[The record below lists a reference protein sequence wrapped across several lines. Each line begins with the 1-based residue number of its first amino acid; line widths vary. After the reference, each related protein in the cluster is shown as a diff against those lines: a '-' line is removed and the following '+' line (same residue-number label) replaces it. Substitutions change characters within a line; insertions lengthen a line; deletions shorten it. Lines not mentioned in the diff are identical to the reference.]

1 MAGFKKATKQ
11 QSRLRMGL
19 IAPAGAGKT
28 YTALSI
34 GTNLGNRVAVID
46 TERGSASKYAG
57 KFDFDVLE
65 LDTYSPQNYIDAIH
79 LAEANG
85 YEVLIIDSLSHAWM
99 GKGGALEM
107 VDKAATRS
115 QSRNT
120 YFAWRDVTPLHN
132 ALIDAILQS
141 PMHIIATMRAK
152 TEYVIENI
160 NGKQVPK
167 KIGLA
172 PIQRDG
178 MEFEF
183 DIVADIDT
191 DHNMI
196 VTKTRCDELA
206 DAVINKPGKD
216 VVDTIRNWLSD
227 GVENELSY
235 DELLQRALNN
245 VYAKGWAQDVILTKF
260 QETTG
265 YADPNQLKTD
275 PDAINKV
282 KLFLAASQ
290 Q

>member
-1 MAGFKKATKQ
+1 MAGFKKATKK

-57 KFDFDVLE
+57 KFNFDVLE

-79 LAEANG
+79 LAEAEG
-85 YEVLIIDSLSHAWM
+85 YDVLIIDSLSHAWI

-191 DHNMI
+191 DHNFI
-196 VTKTRCDELA
+196 VSKTRCDELS
-206 DAVINKPGKD
+206 DAVINKAGKD
-216 VVDTIRNWLSD
+216 VADIIKAWLSD
-227 GVENELSY
+227 GEEAKLSF
-235 DELLQRALNN
+235 DEALQMALNAT
-245 VYAKGWAQDVILTKF
+245 YTKKWPQEEIARVF
-260 QETTG
+260 KETTG
-265 YADPNQLKTD
+265 FDTPDQLRQQ
-275 PDAINKV
+275 PDSTERVLK
-282 KLFLAASQ
+282 FLEATRS
-290 Q
+290 